1 MGGELKGLS
10 KLTSDV
16 RDELIYELKEKAATL
31 GANAVVGL
39 RWGEEDLL
47 MLQRRRLIG
56 EVVQSR
62 RRPLQALS
70 WLKARTSTFTF
81 KLRLC

>member
-39 RWGEEDLL
+39 RWGISQCSHTYKGL
-47 MLQRRRLIG
+47 
-56 EVVQSR
+56 
-62 RRPLQALS
+62 
-70 WLKARTSTFTF
+70 FTNDVGIF
-81 KLRLC
+81 WGL

>member
-39 RWGEEDLL
+39 RWGREGPHSRED
-47 MLQRRRLIG
+47 REPG
-56 EVVQSR
+56 
-62 RRPLQALS
+62 
-70 WLKARTSTFTF
+70 
-81 KLRLC
+81 

>member
-39 RWGEEDLL
+39 RWGRRIYYLL

-62 RRPLQALS
+62 RRPLLAFS
-70 WLKARTSTFTF
+70 W
-81 KLRLC
+81 

>member
-39 RWGEEDLL
+39 RWG
-47 MLQRRRLIG
+47 RRVYIYY
-56 EVVQSR
+56 SMM
-62 RRPLQALS
+62 
-70 WLKARTSTFTF
+70 FTHIDIET
-81 KLRLC
+81 KRW

>member
-39 RWGEEDLL
+39 RWG
-47 MLQRRRLIG
+47 RRIYRCC
-56 EVVQSR
+56 S
-62 RRPLQALS
+62 AND
-70 WLKARTSTFTF
+70 
-81 KLRLC
+81 

>member
-1 MGGELKGLS
+1 MS

-39 RWGEEDLL
+39 RWGKGLH
-47 MLQRRRLIG
+47 LIFCD
-56 EVVQSR
+56 VY
-62 RRPLQALS
+62 
-70 WLKARTSTFTF
+70 T
-81 KLRLC
+81 